1 MKKENIF
8 PLGTHSIGLSVLVQ
22 DTTINKSDKMTQ
34 RLINS
39 GKSQHFTLFNIKH

>member
-22 DTTINKSDKMTQ
+22 DTTIKSDKMTQ

-39 GKSQHFTLFNIKH
+39 GKSQHFTLFNIKQ